1 VCRDT
6 HTNPPS
12 QDHATP
18 VVAQDDAAPATV
30 QEDRPPTTPEAHL
43 WGSLV
48 SLDQALW
55 RVMPASPEDHGGQAK
70 DWEAAAYLLLKA
82 QQQVASASDEYL
94 HPPAPTDTEVPLTDL
109 LEAAEA
115 ALAQVRADAAAEWEE
130 QAGRSAA
137 AALARTRQV
146 LLP

>member
-1 VCRDT
+1 
-6 HTNPPS
+6 
-12 QDHATP
+12 
-18 VVAQDDAAPATV
+18 
-30 QEDRPPTTPEAHL
+30 L
-43 WGSLV
+43 WASLV
-48 SLDQALW
+48 SLDRALW
-55 RVMPASPEDHGGQAK
+55 RVMPASAEDHGGQAH
-70 DWEAAAYLLLKA
+70 DWEAAAYLLLTA

-109 LEAAEA
+109 LESAEA

-130 QAGRSAA
+130 GAGRSAA